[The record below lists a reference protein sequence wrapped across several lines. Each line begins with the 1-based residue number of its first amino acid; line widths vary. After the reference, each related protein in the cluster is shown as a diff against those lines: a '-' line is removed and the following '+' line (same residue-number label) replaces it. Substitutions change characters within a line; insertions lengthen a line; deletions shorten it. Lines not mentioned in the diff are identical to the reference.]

1 MVEGVVLIEKG
12 LMTSALI
19 AAVERDVK
27 PVDQMQIDLRHG
39 RDAIL

>member
-1 MVEGVVLIEKG
+1 MNFIRSG
-12 LMTSALI
+12 

-27 PVDQMQIDLRHG
+27 PVDEMKINLRHG